1 MIYIVGINTHE
12 VVSLKTKICTTCM
25 GQKKIK
31 GMGFTDIDCPS
42 CKATGKIEL
51 DHWVCEI
58 CKKEIAKDAV
68 QEAVET
74 VKKTRARR
82 QASTVISTDDM
93 SIGGLE

>member
-1 MIYIVGINTHE
+1 M
-12 VVSLKTKICTTCM
+12 KTKMCSGCN
-25 GQKKIK
+25 GQKKIR
-31 GMGFTDIDCPS
+31 GMGFVEIDCPT
-42 CKATGKIEL
+42 CKGVGRLEL